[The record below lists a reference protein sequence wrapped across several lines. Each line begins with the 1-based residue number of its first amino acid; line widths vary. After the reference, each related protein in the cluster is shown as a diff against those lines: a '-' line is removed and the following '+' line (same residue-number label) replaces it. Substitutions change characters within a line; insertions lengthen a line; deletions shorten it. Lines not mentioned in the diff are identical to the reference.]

1 MISSHYRG
9 ITMDQQKIKII
20 NDGQTVD
27 EEFVNSWEIL
37 DYCDQYNGKLTI
49 SFVGVVIK
57 NKNILFSFPKHYKV
71 AEMKEKQNFCMKQ
84 ILYILSKNKATYGS
98 FDKGLKG
105 EFPVKSYHGILN
117 HYKKY
122 GLYLSNESYFENGY
136 EGNADW
142 NRTINKSNKVIQKNG
157 VIFFPFVI
165 KKTKNVSVF
174 ISECMGY
181 VLADASNYRD
191 FITTIIPY
199 EYKNKNPMFRNLRY
213 VVSELKKI
221 RNLYFKDIEKKLIN
235 NLINYIE
242 WKSRAKDNVRLL
254 TLKFENY
261 WETMINE
268 YLNDKFVEIQN
279 DKIIWGTTKGISFYK
294 PDMEYVESNEAI
306 KKAKNRNPYKIQYDH
321 ISIDNINKAVLIFDS
336 KYFNNEVNELNYKQI
351 FYHYNLMQKYKG
363 YSINNGLLIPTE
375 QEYYTKVHIDRT
387 DLDGVKI
394 IEHYINLN
402 DVLNHYSKKI

>member
-1 MISSHYRG
+1 MIGNHYRG
-9 ITMDQQKIKII
+9 IAMDQQKIKII

-71 AEMKEKQNFCMKQ
+71 AEMKEKQDFCMKQ

-105 EFPVKSYHGILN
+105 EFPVKSYNGILN

-142 NRTINKSNKVIQKNG
+142 NRTINKSNKVVQKNG

-165 KKTKNVSVF
+165 KKTKNISVF

-181 VLADASNYRD
+181 VLADASNYRN

-221 RNLYFKDIEKKLIN
+221 RNLYCKDIEKKIISALA
-235 NLINYIE
+235 E
-242 WKSRAKDNVRLL
+242 GSG
-254 TLKFENY
+254 
-261 WETMINE
+261 
-268 YLNDKFVEIQN
+268 
-279 DKIIWGTTKGISFYK
+279 KIISR
-294 PDMEYVESNEAI
+294 DELC
-306 KKAKNRNPYKIQYDH
+306 
-321 ISIDNINKAVLIFDS
+321 NKVW
-336 KYFNNEVNELNYKQI
+336 NNEVSKSRLVQMSTAVGNIRKKIAHAHIDHVRIITYWGN
-351 FYHYNLMQKYKG
+351 G
-363 YSINNGLLIPTE
+363 YRLHDVPNGLMNEHIK
-375 QEYYTKVHIDRT
+375 EY
-387 DLDGVKI
+387 
-394 IEHYINLN
+394 
-402 DVLNHYSKKI
+402 SM

>member
-1 MISSHYRG
+1 MN
-9 ITMDQQKIKII
+9 QQRIEII

-27 EEFVNSWEIL
+27 DEFVTSWEIL

-49 SFVGVVIK
+49 SFVGVIIK

-71 AEMKEKQNFCMKQ
+71 SEIKEEQTYCMKQ
-84 ILYILSKNKATYGS
+84 ILYILSKSKSTYGS

-105 EFPVKSYHGILN
+105 EFPVKSYYGILN

-122 GLYLSNESYFENGY
+122 GLYLSNETYFENGY
-136 EGNADW
+136 EGNVDW
-142 NRTINKSNKVIQKNG
+142 TRTINKSNKVVQKNG
-157 VIFFPFVI
+157 VVFFPFVI
-165 KKTKNVSVF
+165 KKTRDKSVF
-174 ISECMGY
+174 ISECMDY
-181 VLADASNYRD
+181 VLRDASNYRD

-199 EYKNKNPMFRNLRY
+199 QSKNKNPIFRNLRY
-213 VVSELKKI
+213 VLSELKRI

-242 WKSRAKDNVRLL
+242 WKSKNKDNVRLL

-268 YLNDKFVEIQN
+268 YLNDKFIEIKN
-279 DKIIWGTTKGISFYK
+279 DKIVWGNSEGIVFCK
-294 PDMEYVESNEAI
+294 PDMEYVESDETI
-306 KKAKNRNPYKIQYDH
+306 KKEKNRNLYKVQYDH
-321 ISIDNINKAVLIFDS
+321 ISIDDIDKRVIIFDS
-336 KYFNNEVNELNYKQI
+336 KYFNNEVNELNYKQL

-363 YSINNGLLIPTE
+363 YTIDNGLLIPTE
-375 QEYYTKVHIDRT
+375 QEYYTKIHIDRV

-402 DVLNHYSKKI
+402 EVLNHYSRKI